1 MEIILREPVA
11 QATHMQE
18 VKILL
23 NDNRFVDDL
32 GVSHHDHQVLVEQVE
47 EYIRICSE
55 YGFEHG
61 DVSSIAMFLKAV
73 RRFKLGPCLG

>member
-1 MEIILREPVA
+1 MYLRKRTNRHLYGNHPQRA
-11 QATHMQE
+11 SSPSNSHAE
-18 VKILL
+18 VQIFL

-55 YGFEHG
+55 Y
-61 DVSSIAMFLKAV
+61 
-73 RRFKLGPCLG
+73 